1 MTCLKSEIE
10 LLESNI
16 HKLYII
22 KLSKWLMLFMPII
35 WLFYADNGLTITDL
49 LVIQSIY
56 SITIAII
63 EIPSGYVADVL
74 GRRKSLI
81 IGTFCGVIG
90 MSIYAFSY
98 SFSGFLTAA
107 LCLGIG
113 QSFISGSDTAIMYD
127 TLLSLKR
134 SKEFIKIEGRTISL
148 GNFAEAFAFVAGGML
163 AEISLRTPFY
173 GQIGI
178 ALIGFIAA
186 LSLTEPSQNR
196 LKDGKSNPWK
206 NIKSIIQFSIIDNTR
221 LRDFIIY
228 SSIIGAATLT
238 MAWFS
243 QPFFMSIGITSTFAF
258 GIIGAILN
266 IAVAI
271 PSLYAHR
278 IEERFATNSLL
289 YAFLIFIS
297 LGYFLMGST
306 TSVLG
311 LVVLLIFNITRGVA
325 TPVLKDYMNRH
336 IPSEM
341 RATVMS
347 IRSFITRIIFATT
360 APFLGYIADH
370 YSLQQSLIVS
380 GIIFLTLSSFSLSLL
395 LNNKIRINNQR

>member
-1 MTCLKSEIE
+1 MKTEIE

-16 HKLYII
+16 LKLYVI

-35 WLFYADNGLTITDL
+35 WLFYADNGMTISDL
-49 LVIQSIY
+49 LIIQSIY

-74 GRRKSLI
+74 GRRNSLI

-90 MSIYAFSY
+90 MTIYAFSY
-98 SFSGFLTAA
+98 SFHGFLSAA

-113 QSFISGSDTAIMYD
+113 QSFISGSDTAMMYD

-134 SKEFIKIEGRTISL
+134 SNEFIKIEGRTISI
-148 GNFAEAFAFVAGGML
+148 GNFAEAFAFVAGGLL

-173 GQIGI
+173 GQIVI
-178 ALIGFIAA
+178 AFIGFIVA
-186 LSLTEPSQNR
+186 LTLREPTTHR
-196 LKDGKSNPWK
+196 LKDGQAKPWQ
-206 NIKSIIQFSIIDNTR
+206 NIKHIIKYSLFDNIT
-221 LRDFIIY
+221 LRHFILY

-243 QPFFMSIGITSTFAF
+243 QPFFMSLGISSTFAF
-258 GIIGAILN
+258 GIIGAVLN

-271 PSLYAHR
+271 PSLYAHQ
-278 IEERFATNSLL
+278 IEKNIKTGKLFTLI
-289 YAFLIFIS
+289 LIFIS
-297 LGYFLMGST
+297 FGYFIMGSS
-306 TSVLG
+306 TSVYG
-311 LVVLLIFNITRGVA
+311 LVVLLIFNITRGIA

-347 IRSFITRIIFATT
+347 IRSFITRIIFSTT
-360 APFLGYIADH
+360 APFLGYVADK
-370 YSLQQSLIVS
+370 YTLQQSLIVS
-380 GIIFLTLSSFSLSLL
+380 GIIFLSLGSLSLL
-395 LNNKIRINNQR
+395 LLLRNRAKSC